1 MSEEASRAQGS
12 PEAELTL
19 ARVAELTGGRLE
31 DPGGD
36 GSRRMAGVAPA
47 AEAGADDLA
56 FLAARRYSAAARRS
70 AAGAFLVSE
79 ELEDHVSDRPR
90 VVVADGHRALQ
101 ALLTALH
108 PVEPPEPG
116 VHSTAVMGRRV
127 RLGEGVRIDPYAVL
141 GDEAVVGDGTHV
153 GAHVVLGAGATV
165 GAGCVLH
172 PQVVLY
178 PGTVVGDR
186 VVLHAGSRLGVEGFG
201 WAEVDGVPR
210 KVPQV
215 GGCRIGDDV
224 EVGANSTVDR
234 GSIGNT
240 VVEPHAKLDNLVHLA
255 HNVRLGSG
263 SLLAALV
270 GIAGST
276 QVGRGVLMGGQSGVI
291 NHLRI
296 GDGARIAAAAK
307 VLRDVE
313 AGEVASGHP
322 ARPNREYL
330 RKQAH
335 LSRLPRLVARV
346 EELEERL
353 ARLEEGE
360 GAGER
365 RSGEDGTPPEKS
377 DG

>member
-1 MSEEASRAQGS
+1 MSEEANRPAGPPDTQ
-12 PEAELTL
+12 LTL

-31 DPGGD
+31 GD
-36 GSRRMAGVAPA
+36 GSRRVAAVVPA
-47 AEAGADDLA
+47 AEAGEEDLA
-56 FLAARRYSAAARRS
+56 FLAARRYAAAARGS
-70 AAGAFLVSE
+70 GAGAFLVSK

-90 VVVADGHRALQ
+90 VVVTDGHRALQ

-108 PVEPPEPG
+108 PVEPPEAG
-116 VHSTAVMGRRV
+116 VHPTAVLGRRV
-127 RLGEGVRIDPYAVL
+127 RLGEGVRIDPYVVL
-141 GDEAVVGDGTHV
+141 GDDAVVGDGSHL
-153 GAHVVLGAGATV
+153 GAHVVLGDGSTV

-172 PQVVLY
+172 PHVVLY

-186 VVLHAGSRLGVEGFG
+186 VVLHAGARLGVDGFG

-215 GGCRIGDDV
+215 GGCRVGDDV

-234 GSIGNT
+234 GSIGST

-276 QVGRGVLMGGQSGVI
+276 QVGRGVLMGGQAGVI

-335 LSRLPRLVARV
+335 LSRLPRLVARL

-360 GAGER
+360 GPGDREPDEGVTSPGE
-365 RSGEDGTPPEKS
+365 SGG
-377 DG
+377 

>member
-1 MSEEASRAQGS
+1 MSEEAVSPPGS
-12 PEAELTL
+12 PGAELTL
-19 ARVAELTGGRLE
+19 VRVAELTGGRLE
-31 DPGGD
+31 AAGGD
-36 GSRRMAGVAPA
+36 GSQGVAGVAPA
-47 AEAGADDLA
+47 AEAGPEDLA
-56 FLAARRYSAAARRS
+56 FLAAKRYAPAARAS

-79 ELEDHVSDRPR
+79 ELEEHVSDRPR

-116 VHSTAVMGRRV
+116 IHPTAVLGRRV
-127 RLGEGVRIDPYAVL
+127 RLGEGVRVDPYAVL
-141 GDEAVVGDGTHV
+141 GDDAVVGAGTHL

-165 GAGCVLH
+165 GERCVLH
-172 PQVVLY
+172 PHVVLY

-186 VVLHAGSRLGVEGFG
+186 VVLHAGVRLGVDGFG

-276 QVGRGVLMGGQSGVI
+276 QVGQGVLMGGQAGVI
-291 NHLRI
+291 NHVRV
-296 GDGARIAAAAK
+296 GDGARIAAGAK
-307 VLRDVE
+307 VLRDVK
-313 AGEVASGHP
+313 AKEVSSGHP

-335 LSRLPRLVARV
+335 LSRLPRLVARLG
-346 EELEERL
+346 ELEDRL
-353 ARLEEGE
+353 ARLEAGE
-360 GAGER
+360 GTGER
-365 RSGEDGTPPEKS
+365 GTDEGGSARGKA
-377 DG
+377 GG